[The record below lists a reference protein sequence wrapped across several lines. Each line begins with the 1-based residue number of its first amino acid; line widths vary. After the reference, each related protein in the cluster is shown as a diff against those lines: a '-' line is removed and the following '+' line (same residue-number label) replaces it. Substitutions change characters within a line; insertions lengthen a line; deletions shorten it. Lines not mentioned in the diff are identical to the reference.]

1 MPAAESRCASTVSQP
16 SGMAPHGRLRA
27 GALALSLPALV
38 AFFGGAGC
46 QSPAEVELRREV
58 VELRGRVKQQEDL
71 LAARQAAIDELHRQ
85 LAAARGISDE
95 DIGRLF
101 YPERLIID
109 KLTGGYDSDGVPGD
123 DGVVVYLKPVDRE
136 GDVLKVPGD
145 ITIQLYDLAA
155 PAGDNLVGEYRL
167 SVDEVAKLWHGKLW
181 TNHFTIRCP
190 WLHGPPRNPEI
201 TVRAIF
207 VDYLTR
213 RVVSAQSTCTV
224 KLSPPSPQ

>member
-1 MPAAESRCASTVSQP
+1 MLTAGPRRATPAPTQRCS
-16 SGMAPHGRLRA
+16 APERRRPG
-27 GALALSLPALV
+27 GALVRTLV
-38 AFFGGAGC
+38 ACLSVFSWAGC

-58 VELRGRVKQQEDL
+58 AELRGRVKQQEDL
-71 LAARQAAIDELHRQ
+71 LAARQATIDELHRQ
-85 LAAARGISDE
+85 LAVARGISDE

-109 KLTGGYDSDGVPGD
+109 RLTGGYDSDGAPGD

-155 PAGDNLVGEYRL
+155 PAAENLVGEYRL

-190 WLHGPPRNPEI
+190 WLHRPPRNPEI

-224 KLSPPSPQ
+224 KLPPQLPQ